1 MSNKCS
7 VGVLGASGYA
17 GAELLR
23 LLAGHPCFEVE
34 FLGGD
39 SAAGEA
45 VGDLYPSLA
54 ASYPGQQF
62 VAGLP
67 EDLKGLDVLFLA
79 LPHGKSQEIVP
90 ELLGADFLAEKDAAA
105 DSANMSDGDG
115 DDKSGIGVAASVAR
129 GGKSHSKEQD
139 SSKSAIMV
147 AASEAGRGK
156 SHGGGPAI
164 IDLAADFRLNDPAEY
179 EQWYGQ
185 AHSAPELLGQF
196 SYGLPELFRSSLT
209 SLVAAPGCY
218 PTAAALALAP
228 LLRAGVIAED
238 GIIVDAASGVS
249 GAGRS
254 LQQHTSFSVAD
265 ENFTAYGLCGHRHT
279 PEIEQ
284 AVGAQ
289 VLFTPHLAPM
299 NRGILATCYARPAA
313 GEGGGAGQDGGVGED
328 GETDSL
334 DAQSLDT
341 EHLLDCYRKAYEG
354 EPFVVVSEQPPAT
367 KAVQGSNAAH
377 LSARYDSR
385 TGYVMALCAIDNLGK
400 GAAGQAVQCANL
412 ICEFPED
419 TGLSAA
425 GVYP

>member
-54 ASYPGQQF
+54 ASYPGQRF
-62 VAGLP
+62 MAGLP

-105 DSANMSDGDG
+105 DSANMSDGDN
-115 DDKSGIGVAASVAR
+115 KAGIA
-129 GGKSHSKEQD
+129 
-139 SSKSAIMV
+139 V
-147 AASEAGRGK
+147 AASEARRGK

-254 LQQHTSFSVAD
+254 LQQNTSFSAAD
-265 ENFTAYGLCGHRHT
+265 ENFTAYGLCDHRHT

-284 AVGAQ
+284 ALGAQ

-313 GEGGGAGQDGGVGED
+313 GEGNLVAEN
-328 GETDSL
+328 
-334 DAQSLDT
+334 LDT

-354 EPFVVVSEQPPAT
+354 EPFVVVSEQSPAT

-400 GAAGQAVQCANL
+400 GAAGQAIQCANL

>member
-1 MSNKCS
+1 M
-7 VGVLGASGYA
+7 

-23 LLAGHPCFEVE
+23 LLAGHPCFEAE
-34 FLGGD
+34 FIGGD

-45 VGDLYPSLA
+45 VGELYPSLA
-54 ASYPGQQF
+54 SSYPGQQF
-62 VAGLP
+62 AAGLP
-67 EDLKGLDVLFLA
+67 GDLEGLDVLFLA
-79 LPHGKSQEIVP
+79 LPHGKSQEILP
-90 ELLGADFLAEKDAAA
+90 ELLGEGYSDGEAATAFDDSEEARAAA
-105 DSANMSDGDG
+105 DE
-115 DDKSGIGVAASVAR
+115 SGTALS
-129 GGKSHSKEQD
+129 
-139 SSKSAIMV
+139 
-147 AASEAGRGK
+147 K
-156 SHGGGPAI
+156 SHGSGPAI

-179 EQWYGQ
+179 EQWYGH

-228 LLRAGVIAED
+228 LLRAGVIAEES
-238 GIIVDAASGVS
+238 IIVDAASGVS

-254 LQQHTSFSVAD
+254 LQQHTSFASAD
-265 ENFTAYGLCGHRHT
+265 ENFTAYGLCDHRHT

-313 GEGGGAGQDGGVGED
+313 GGDGGAGEN

-334 DAQSLDT
+334 DAGSFENSSLDT
-341 EHLLDCYRKAYEG
+341 EHLLDCYRKAYED
-354 EPFVVVSEQPPAT
+354 EPFVVVSEQLPAT
-367 KAVQGSNAAH
+367 KEVQGSNAAH
-377 LSARYDSR
+377 LSTRYDQR
-385 TGYVMALCAIDNLGK
+385 TGYVIALCAIDNLGK
-400 GAAGQAVQCANL
+400 GAAGQAVQCANH
-412 ICEFPED
+412 ICGLPED

>member
-1 MSNKCS
+1 MSEKCS
-7 VGVLGASGYA
+7 VGVLGASGYV

-23 LLAGHPCFEVE
+23 LLAGHPCFGVE

-54 ASYPGQQF
+54 ASYPTERF
-62 VAGLP
+62 AAGLP
-67 EDLKGLDVLFLA
+67 EDLDELDVLFSA
-79 LPHGKSQEIVP
+79 LPHGKSQEIMP
-90 ELLGADFLAEKDAAA
+90 GLLDADSMAEK
-105 DSANMSDGDG
+105 
-115 DDKSGIGVAASVAR
+115 SVAKTTAVA
-129 GGKSHSKEQD
+129 GEVD
-139 SSKSAIMV
+139 SSDEVGAVVGAGERARARLSKSYG
-147 AASEAGRGK
+147 S
-156 SHGGGPAI
+156 GPAI

-179 EQWYGQ
+179 EQWYGH

-228 LLRAGVIAED
+228 LLRAGVIAEE

-254 LQQHTSFSVAD
+254 LQQHTSFTSAD
-265 ENFTAYGLCGHRHT
+265 ENFTAYGLCDHRHT

-299 NRGILATCYARPAA
+299 NRGILATCYARPAI
-313 GEGGGAGQDGGVGED
+313 GGDGGAGGN
-328 GETDSL
+328 ETDSL
-334 DAQSLDT
+334 DAGSFENSSLDT

-377 LSARYDSR
+377 LSARYDTR
-385 TGYVMALCAIDNLGK
+385 TGYVIALCAIDNLGK
-400 GAAGQAVQCANL
+400 GAAGQAVQCANH
-412 ICEFPED
+412 ICGLPED

>member
-62 VAGLP
+62 AAGLP

-90 ELLGADFLAEKDAAA
+90 ELLGSDFLAGKDAVA
-105 DSANMSDGDG
+105 DSANMPDG
-115 DDKSGIGVAASVAR
+115 DDKAGIGVAAS
-129 GGKSHSKEQD
+129 G
-139 SSKSAIMV
+139 
-147 AASEAGRGK
+147 AGRGK
-156 SHGGGPAI
+156 SYGGGPAI
-164 IDLAADFRLNDPAEY
+164 IDLADDFRLNDSAEY
-179 EQWYGQ
+179 EQWYGH

-228 LLRAGVIAED
+228 LLRAGVIAAD

-254 LQQHTSFSVAD
+254 LQQHTSFSAAG
-265 ENFTAYGLCGHRHT
+265 ENFTAYGLCDHRHT

-299 NRGILATCYARPAA
+299 NRGILATCYARPAS
-313 GEGGGAGQDGGVGED
+313 GEGNLVAEN
-328 GETDSL
+328 
-334 DAQSLDT
+334 LDT

-354 EPFVVVSEQPPAT
+354 EPFVVVSEQLPAT

-377 LSARYDSR
+377 LSARYDAR

>member
-90 ELLGADFLAEKDAAA
+90 ELLGADFLAEKDEVA
-105 DSANMSDGDG
+105 DSAKMPDGDG
-115 DDKSGIGVAASVAR
+115 DNKAGIA
-129 GGKSHSKEQD
+129 
-139 SSKSAIMV
+139 V

-179 EQWYGQ
+179 EQWYGH

-265 ENFTAYGLCGHRHT
+265 ENFTAYGLCDHRHT

-313 GEGGGAGQDGGVGED
+313 GEGNLVADN
-328 GETDSL
+328 
-334 DAQSLDT
+334 LDT

-354 EPFVVVSEQPPAT
+354 EPFVVVSEQSPAT

-400 GAAGQAVQCANL
+400 GAAGQAIQCANL

-419 TGLSAA
+419 TGLSAV